1 MTRYRANTP
10 RFVDE
15 TVDGEALIMDMVTGS
30 YYTCVDSSTVAWDA
44 LKCGLELR
52 EVAAILSSSYAI
64 ATGDAE
70 REVESFVAELVQE
83 EMLVVRDGAMDGP
96 VNPPEADVNGS
107 RPREYQPLRFEKYT
121 DLADLILLDPVHDV
135 SDAGWPHEPK

>member
-30 YYTCVDSSTVAWDA
+30 YYTCLDASTLAWHGLVGGLTSSD
-44 LKCGLELR
+44 
-52 EVAAILSSSYAI
+52 VAAMLSSMYPI
-64 ATGDAE
+64 ATADAE
-70 REVESFVAELVQE
+70 RDVERFVAELVQE
-83 EMLVVRDGAMDGP
+83 EMLVTRDGSPESP
-96 VNPPEADVNGS
+96 VDAATVANGTS
-107 RPREYQPLRFEKYT
+107 LGEYQPLSFEKYT

-135 SDAGWPHEPK
+135 SEAGWPHEPT

>member
-30 YYTCVDSSTVAWDA
+30 YYTCQDASTIAWHGLTGGLTASDVAAMLSSTYPIETA
-44 LKCGLELR
+44 
-52 EVAAILSSSYAI
+52 
-64 ATGDAE
+64 DAE
-70 REVESFVAELVQE
+70 RDVERFAAELVQE
-83 EMLVVRDGAMDGP
+83 EMIVVRDGSAESVDAATIG
-96 VNPPEADVNGS
+96 NGTS
-107 RPREYQPLRFEKYT
+107 PGEYQALRFEKYT

-135 SDAGWPHEPK
+135 SDAGWPHEPN

>member
-30 YYTCVDSSTVAWDA
+30 YYTCLDASTVAWEALTSGLDA
-44 LKCGLELR
+44 GQ
-52 EVAAILSSSYAI
+52 VATKLSSIYSVDPA
-64 ATGDAE
+64 DAE
-70 REVESFVAELVQE
+70 RDVQNFIADLLQE
-83 EMLVVRDGAMDGP
+83 EMLTARDASSDASAF
-96 VNPPEADVNGS
+96 EAAGSNGTS
-107 RPREYQPLRFEKYT
+107 LGEYQPLRFEKYT

-135 SDAGWPHEPK
+135 SDAGWPHEPS

>member
-30 YYTCVDSSTVAWDA
+30 YYTCLDSSTMAWEA
-44 LKCGLELR
+44 LKNGRALD
-52 EVAAILSSSYAI
+52 EVSALLSSAYPIS
-64 ATGDAE
+64 
-70 REVESFVAELVQE
+70 VEEAQRDVEQFVSDLLHE
-83 EMLVVRDGAMDGP
+83 EMLVARDDAPDASEPTLG
-96 VNPPEADVNGS
+96 NGTS
-107 RPREYQPLRFEKYT
+107 PGNYQTLRFERYM

-135 SDAGWPHEPK
+135 SDAGWPHEPA